1 MISDCIIVDI
11 IKKIKQCILLARSRR
26 GLLYVSRCLGK
37 TFVGH
42 YYLN

>member
-1 MISDCIIVDI
+1 MISECIIADI
-11 IKKIKQCILLARSRR
+11 ILKIKQCILLARSRR
-26 GLLYVSRCLGK
+26 GLTYSRCLGK